1 MCTEQGGKYW
11 ALINQLES
19 YRRLRSGRGQRLR
32 DLEKAAA
39 TGPLLP
45 RPSNPRPSDPCP
57 VDAPSPIAAP
67 AHVAS
72 MIPTEQM

>member
-1 MCTEQGGKYW
+1 MCTEQGAKYW
-11 ALINQLES
+11 ALVKQLES
-19 YRRLRSGRGQRLR
+19 CRGLRYGRGQRLR
-32 DLEKAAA
+32 DLETAAA
-39 TGPLLP
+39 SGSLLP